1 MNVLVTINCKGPF
14 SVYRAQIEMICL
26 LQSKGV
32 NIKVIG
38 FYDSLIKDFFD
49 TKGINNSNIF
59 PKTTI
64 DKQYINDVKN
74 IITDEKTD
82 ILHVLDGKSLR
93 NCVLAVK
100 KERIKL
106 ITYFGS
112 ASLYWHDLSSYLTY
126 LNPRVDKIICNSIYV
141 FDHVKKQL
149 FKKNK
154 NKAIK
159 IYKGYDPNWFES
171 VKPFDYTS
179 LGISKNCMIVTLAG
193 TNTKNKRISDFIKS
207 SKFLTTKKEVH
218 YIIIGKFTKDKGL
231 EKYKD
236 ESPLKNNIHILGL
249 RPDAISLIK
258 GSDIYVQTSLSEGF
272 GRAISEAMS
281 VGKPIIMTNA
291 GGSTE
296 LIDDTC
302 GIITPIKKPIA
313 LGKAISSLIN
323 NNELRLQMGIN
334 AKKRMEKVYH
344 IHDTVEDTFKLYQHV
359 FKN

>member
-26 LQSKGV
+26 LLDKGV

-38 FYDSLIKDFFD
+38 FFDSKIKEFFD
-49 TKGINNSNIF
+49 AKGIKNSNIF
-59 PKTTI
+59 PKTSI
-64 DKQYINDVKN
+64 DKQYINNVKN
-74 IITDEKTD
+74 IIVNENTD

-100 KERIKL
+100 KEDIKL

-141 FDHVKKQL
+141 FNHVKKQL

-179 LGISKNCMIVTLAG
+179 LGISKNCLIVTLAG

-207 SKFLTTKKEVH
+207 SKFLATKKEVH
-218 YIIIGKFTKDKGL
+218 YVIIGKFTKDKGL

-291 GGSTE
+291 GGCTE

-302 GIITPIKKPIA
+302 GIITPIKNPSV
-313 LGKAISSLIN
+313 LGKAISSLVN

-359 FKN
+359 FKH

>member
-1 MNVLVTINCKGPF
+1 MNGLVTINCKGPF

-26 LQSKGV
+26 LQNKGI

-38 FYDSLIKDFFD
+38 FYDTKVKDFFD
-49 TKGINNSNIF
+49 KKGINNSNAF
-59 PKTTI
+59 PKATI
-64 DKQYINDVKN
+64 DKHYIHDVKN
-74 IITDEKTD
+74 IIVNENID

-100 KERIKL
+100 KEKVKL

-171 VKPFDYTS
+171 VTPFDYS
-179 LGISKNCMIVTLAG
+179 SMGISKNSIVVTLAG
-193 TNTKNKRISDFIKS
+193 TNTKNKRITDFIKS
-207 SKFLTTKKEVH
+207 SKFLSTKKEVH
-218 YIIIGKFTKDKGL
+218 YIIIGKFTENKNL
-231 EKYKD
+231 EKFKN
-236 ESPLKNNIHILGL
+236 ESPIKNNIHILGL
-249 RPDAISLIK
+249 RTDAVSLIK

-281 VGKPIIMTNA
+281 VGKPIIMTDA
-291 GGSTE
+291 GGCTE
-296 LIDDTC
+296 LIDKSC
-302 GIITPIKKPIA
+302 GIITPTKNPSA
-313 LGKAISSLIN
+313 VGSAISSLVN
-323 NNELRLQMGIN
+323 NDKLRIEMGSN
-334 AKKRMEKVYH
+334 AKKRMKKVYH
-344 IHDTVEDTFKLYQHV
+344 INDTAEDTFQLYKQLL
-359 FKN
+359 N